1 MNYYLFIIVFIVVL
15 FIYLHIYFQ
24 LKTSCDLEVFDIEK
38 PSKDILEEIC
48 DFKQPTTFKYNNV
61 ELLEKCNINKLMEK
75 FNMFD
80 MNIRNLKNK
89 DEQNIYIPL
98 GLNDIQEL
106 LINDNENNY
115 ITENN
120 YEFLNE
126 TNVLSVYK
134 MNDLF
139 LRPLMVS
146 SCNYDFWTGSKGSN
160 TPLRYFDNFRNYIYI
175 TQGEVTIR
183 LIPPNYKKYL
193 YSNTDYLN
201 YEFISPINPWNVDKE
216 YERDY
221 MKVKSL
227 DITIKKGE
235 ILYIPAYWWFSL
247 KYDKISSVCVFKYK
261 TYMNILSVLP
271 TLFTHY
277 LQQTNI
283 KVENIKKNPNIN
295 IKDNI
300 E

>member
-48 DFKQPTTFKYNNV
+48 DFKQPATFKYNNV